1 MRNLSFGFI
10 LIIFGVLFLLDNL
23 DVIEFGEVVHYGWPV
38 IFIVWGFMILNRR
51 RVDDVGGI
59 VVTTPPSNTDVLNQ
73 SNVFGDL
80 TVNVTNQIFKG
91 GSLSTVF
98 GDCHL
103 DLSKASFAPGE
114 HELHV
119 STVMGDTIILLPK
132 DGAVTITASSFMG
145 GISVP
150 GQRRDGLSS
159 QLEWA
164 TSSYTGASHRL
175 KITISKVFGDATV
188 S

>member
-10 LIIFGVLFLLDNL
+10 LITLGILFLLDNL
-23 DVIEFGEVVHYGWPV
+23 DVLEFGEVVHYGWPV
-38 IFIVWGFMILNRR
+38 IFIVWGFMILTRKKGNGAT
-51 RVDDVGGI
+51 DSAM
-59 VVTTPPSNTDVLNQ
+59 TTPPSATDLLHQ
-73 SNVFGDL
+73 SNVLGDL
-80 TVNVTNQIFKG
+80 IVNVTSQTFQG
-91 GSLSTVF
+91 GTLSTVF

-103 DLSKASFAPGE
+103 DLSGASFAPGE

-119 STVMGDTIILLPK
+119 STVMGDVTILLPK
-132 DGAVTITASSFMG
+132 DGAVTLTASSFMG
-145 GISVP
+145 AIAVP

-164 TSSYTGASHRL
+164 TSSYMGASHRL
-175 KITISKVFGDATV
+175 KITISKVFGDATI